1 MHTGKQIH
9 FAHETIL
16 FLGIH
21 LYRDK
26 TIKNKNLIETAP
38 KSHSTSCVN
47 DQTDTFGVSVHILK
61 LLLFLFL

>member
-26 TIKNKNLIETAP
+26 TKQKLIETAP
-38 KSHSTSCVN
+38 KRHNTSCVN
-47 DQTDTFGVSVHILK
+47 DQTDTFGVSVRILK